1 MRRKYNARKIHGVR
15 DRDASNE
22 SEKHRQ
28 RSQVQRSSSFLEYQN
43 KVEQEP
49 IEESDQEKDDGID
62 VEVEAVDTK
71 SLEDIVASQCT
82 LTS

>member
-1 MRRKYNARKIHGVR
+1 MQK
-15 DRDASNE
+15 
-22 SEKHRQ
+22 
-28 RSQVQRSSSFLEYQN
+28 SSSFLEYQN

-49 IEESDQEKDDGID
+49 IEECDQEKDDGID
-62 VEVEAVDTK
+62 VEVETVDTK